1 MSTKKYID
9 AEKGWIDSLL
19 NETPI
24 VEGEKVSVKPVIA
37 IESTIDIDPD
47 IEHEIAILQEAKLS
61 EKMKEIKL
69 VKEPQSVQISD
80 ELGGFFTAIA
90 QAKTGLSEKIEKEE
104 VKIAGL
110 EELFKE
116 LSVAKKKKKVEK
128 KKVLLLEPE
137 EEVIEP
143 VEVSEWD
150 KKPQEIVAELAAVT
164 KEIKEREELEA
175 TVEEKQENE
184 FIKSVEKQLSETR
197 YQNELDKNKLK
208 TLDKIDS
215 LDKMKEE
222 FVNFKDTVSKQL
234 GSLGGGGSVNI
245 LDNDDIDL
253 SSQANGKVLAYNST
267 SKKMEFVDNAGGGI
281 DLGAVDEHIIPDA
294 SNTRDL
300 GSSSKRWRDIY
311 LSSNSI
317 DLAGATI
324 SSDGTGAI
332 AIAATGATLPQ
343 GSKTTDG
350 NELVV
355 KGTGTQSSRVSVMT
369 VPFFSR
375 SGGLSTKNAT
385 FEFNSTL
392 DNNKPFLD
400 GRTFTL
406 ANGSSL
412 ANIDDITIFQF

>member
-1 MSTKKYID
+1 MTTQKYID

-19 NETPI
+19 TETPI
-24 VEGEKVSVKPVIA
+24 VEGITVP
-37 IESTIDIDPD
+37 IEPAIDIDPE
-47 IEHEIAILQEAKLS
+47 IEKEIALLQEAKFS
-61 EKMKEIKL
+61 EKISEIKL
-69 VKEPQSVQISD
+69 VKEPQSVEITD
-80 ELGGFFTAIA
+80 ELGGFFTAI
-90 QAKTGLSEKIEKEE
+90 QNAKTGLSEKIEKEE

-116 LSVAKKKKKVEK
+116 LSAEKKKKKKVEK

-137 EEVIEP
+137 EEVIETVY
-143 VEVSEWD
+143 VEPIE
-150 KKPQEIVAELAAVT
+150 
-164 KEIKEREELEA
+164 KEEETLE

-184 FIKSVEKQLSETR
+184 FIKAVEKQLSETR

-281 DLGAVDEHIIPDA
+281 DLGAVDEHIIPDGDG
-294 SNTRDL
+294 TRDL
-300 GSSSKRWRDIY
+300 GTSSKRWRDIY
-311 LSSNSI
+311 LSSDSI

-355 KGTGTQSSRVSVMT
+355 KGTGTQSARVSVMT
-369 VPFFSR
+369 VPFFTR

-392 DNNKPFLD
+392 DNSKPFLD

-406 ANGSSL
+406 ADGNTL
-412 ANIDDITIFQF
+412 ANLDDETIFQF

>member
-24 VEGEKVSVKPVIA
+24 VEGEKISIEPV
-37 IESTIDIDPD
+37 IDIDPE
-47 IEHEIAILQEAKLS
+47 IEKEIALLQESKLS
-61 EKMKEIKL
+61 EKISEIKL
-69 VKEPQSVQISD
+69 VKEPQSVEISD

-90 QAKTGLSEKIEKEE
+90 QAKTGLTEKIEKEE

-128 KKVLLLEPE
+128 KKVLLLEPKK
-137 EEVIEP
+137 EVIEP

-150 KKPQEIVAELAAVT
+150 KKQQEID
-164 KEIKEREELEA
+164 EELEKVA
-175 TVEEKQENE
+175 KEIEERETLEENKENE

-197 YQNELDKNKLK
+197 YQTELDKNKLK

-222 FVNFKDTVSKQL
+222 FVKFKDTVSHQL
-234 GSLGGGGSVNI
+234 STLGGGGSVNI
-245 LDNDDIDL
+245 LDNDDVDL
-253 SSQANGKVLAYNST
+253 SSKANGKVLAYNST
-267 SKKMEFVDNAGGGI
+267 SGKMEFVTNSGGGI
-281 DLGAVDEHIIPDA
+281 DLSAVDENIVPDGDG
-294 SNTRDL
+294 TRDL
-300 GSSSKRWRDIY
+300 GTSSRRWRDIY
-311 LSSNSI
+311 LSSDSI

-332 AIAATGATLPQ
+332 AIAATGATLPE
-343 GSKTTDG
+343 GSKTTAG
-350 NELVV
+350 NALAVR
-355 KGTGTQSSRVSVMT
+355 GTGTASSNSAVIK
-369 VPFFSR
+369 VPFFK
-375 SGGLSTKNAT
+375 SGNLSTKNAE
-385 FEFNSTL
+385 FEFNATL

-400 GRTFTL
+400 QQTFTL
-406 ANGSSL
+406 ANGSGLSS
-412 ANIDDITIFQF
+412 DDTITIFQF

>member
-1 MSTKKYID
+1 MTTQKYID

-19 NETPI
+19 TETPI
-24 VEGEKVSVKPVIA
+24 VEGVTVP
-37 IESTIDIDPD
+37 IEPAIDIDPD
-47 IEHEIAILQEAKLS
+47 IEKEIALLQEAKFS
-61 EKMKEIKL
+61 KKIEEIKL
-69 VKEPQSVQISD
+69 VKEPQSVQITD
-80 ELGGFFTAIA
+80 ELGGFFTAI
-90 QAKTGLSEKIEKEE
+90 QNAKTGLSEKIEKEE

-116 LSVAKKKKKVEK
+116 LSAEKKKKKKKVEK

-137 EEVIEP
+137 VIEP

-150 KKPQEIVAELAAVT
+150 KKQQEIDAELEVVT

-184 FIKSVEKQLSETR
+184 FIKAVEKQLSETR

-281 DLGAVDEHIIPDA
+281 DLGAVDEHIIPDGDG
-294 SNTRDL
+294 TRDL
-300 GSSSKRWRDIY
+300 GTSSKRWRDIY
-311 LSSNSI
+311 LSSDSI

-332 AIAATGATLPQ
+332 AIAATGATLPA
-343 GSKTTDG
+343 GSKLG
-350 NELVV
+350 SNEVVV

-369 VPFFSR
+369 VPFYKRGS
-375 SGGLSTKNAT
+375 LSTPNAT

-406 ANGSSL
+406 ANGGSL
-412 ANIDDITIFQF
+412 SNIDDITLFQF